1 MASTVYYCSMSCRK
15 HSQTKGAKTAR
26 LLSLLNLQNVVV
38 KDRPCAVK
46 LHFGESGND
55 THLNPQLVQVVVDK
69 IRAAGALPFMT
80 DTTTLYSGSRHNAV
94 DHINTALRHGFAP
107 GVVDAPVI
115 IADGLFGENDVPVTI
130 NAKHFREV
138 HIATEIAKAPAMV
151 VLSHFKGHE
160 MAGFG
165 GAIKNLAM
173 GCAAQRG
180 KRDQH
185 GTTVEVNGDKCVG
198 CGQCV
203 RICPEKAMS
212 IGEDRHS
219 HCDRSKCIGCFECMT
234 VCEPKAIEVDWETDI
249 PSFMERLTEYAW
261 GAVKGRGEHVCYIN
275 YVMNVTPDCD
285 CAGWSDRPLIPD
297 VGILASH
304 DPVALDQ
311 ACFDLVQRAPL
322 LADMDLQG
330 RDVFTARWPH
340 TRGSIQLSYAEE
352 LGMGSRQYDLVEV

>member
-69 IRAAGALPFMT
+69 IRAAGAMPFMT

-173 GCAAQRG
+173 GCASQRG

-203 RICPEKAMS
+203 RVCPEKAMS

-219 HCDRSKCIGCFECMT
+219 HCDRGKCIGCFECMT

-261 GAVKGRGEHVCYIN
+261 GAVKGREEHVCYIN

-322 LADMDLQG
+322 LADLDLQD

>member
-1 MASTVYYCSMSCRK
+1 MASTVYFCSMSCRK

-26 LLSLLNLQNVVV
+26 LLSLLRLKDVVV
-38 KDRPCAVK
+38 KGQPCAVK

-55 THLNPQLVQVVVDK
+55 THLNPQLVQVAVDAV
-69 IRAAGALPFMT
+69 RAAGALPFMT

-115 IADGLFGENDVPVTI
+115 IADGLFGENDMPVTI
-130 NAKHFREV
+130 DAKHFREV
-138 HIATEIAKAPAMV
+138 HIATEIVKAPAMV

-173 GCAAQRG
+173 GCASQRG

-185 GTTVEVNGDKCVG
+185 GTTVSVSAEKCVG

-212 IGEDRHS
+212 IGEDKHS
-219 HCDRSKCIGCFECMT
+219 HCDKSRCIGCFECMT
-234 VCEPKAIEVDWETDI
+234 VCEPKAIEVNWETDI
-249 PSFMERLTEYAW
+249 PFFMERLTEYGW
-261 GAVKGRGEHVCYIN
+261 GAVKEKAGHVCYVN

-297 VGILASH
+297 VGILASL

-311 ACFDLVQRAPL
+311 ACFDLVQKAPL
-322 LADMDLQG
+322 LADLDLQG
-330 RDVFTARWPH
+330 RDIFTARWPH
-340 TRGSIQLSYAEE
+340 TRGAMQLSYAEE
-352 LGMGSRQYDLVEV
+352 LGMGSRQYELVEI

>member
-15 HSQTKGAKTAR
+15 HSQTKSAKIAK
-26 LLSLLNLQNVVV
+26 LCSLLNLNNVVV
-38 KDRPCAVK
+38 KGQPCAVK

-69 IRAAGALPFMT
+69 IRQAGALPFMT

-94 DHINTALRHGFAP
+94 DHLNTALRHGFAP

-115 IADGLFGENDVPVTI
+115 IADGLFGANDLLVTI
-130 NAKHFREV
+130 DAKHFKDV
-138 HIATEIAKAPAMV
+138 HIATEIVKAPSMV

-173 GCAAQRG
+173 GCASQRG

-185 GTTVEVNGDKCVG
+185 GTTVNVNKEKCIG

-203 RICPEKAMS
+203 RICPEKAMK
-212 IGEDRHS
+212 IGEDKKS
-219 HCDRSKCIGCFECMT
+219 SCDAKKCIGCFECMT
-234 VCEPKAIEVDWETDI
+234 VCEPKAIEIDWETDI
-249 PSFMERLTEYAW
+249 PSFMERLTEYAY
-261 GAVKGRGEHVCYIN
+261 GAVKGWEEHVCYIN
-275 YVMNVTPDCD
+275 FVMNVTPDCD
-285 CAGWSDRPLIPD
+285 CAGWSDTPMIPD

-311 ACFDLVQRAPL
+311 ACYDLVQKQPV
-322 LADMDLQG
+322 LANLDLQG
-330 RDVFTARWPH
+330 RDLFTARWSY
-340 TRGSIQLSYAEE
+340 TRGHIQIDYAEE
-352 LGMGSRQYDLVEV
+352 LGMGTKEYELKEV